1 MNGRVL
7 NAPVLNYG
15 IVMDY
20 KVVFTTM
27 GTTLCHFGPYVL
39 VPYHCISLKILL
51 WHGMHMI
58 SYIFA
63 PKDISSKWEHHKPW
77 KFSF

>member
-1 MNGRVL
+1 
-7 NAPVLNYG
+7 
-15 IVMDY
+15 MDY

-27 GTTLCHFGPYVL
+27 GKTLWHFGPM
-39 VPYHCISLKILL
+39 CSCAISLYLFEDFMMA
-51 WHGMHMI
+51 WGHMI

-63 PKDISSKWEHHKPW
+63 LKDISSKWEHYKRW